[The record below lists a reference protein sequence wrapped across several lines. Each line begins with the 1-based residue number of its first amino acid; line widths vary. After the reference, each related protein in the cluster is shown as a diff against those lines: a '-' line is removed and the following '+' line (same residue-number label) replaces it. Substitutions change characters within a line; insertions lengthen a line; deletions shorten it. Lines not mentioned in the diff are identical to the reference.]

1 MQIDVITIFPGLFD
15 TVLKWGVISR
25 AIQNGII
32 DFKAVDLRDFTVD
45 RHRTTDDYPFGGG
58 SGLVMKAEPLFEAV
72 ESIRNLAGAAHVVY
86 TSPQGKTFD
95 NEKAKELSKKE
106 RLVFICGR
114 YEGVDER
121 VMSVVDEELTI
132 GDVVLSGGE
141 IAVLLMVEA
150 ISRFVPGV
158 IGDMDSVINDSFYS
172 SLLDYPH
179 YTRPRE
185 FRGMRVPEVLL
196 SGDHERIEVFRRKE
210 SLARTMERRPDLF
223 LNHEFDQYDKKAI
236 LLLFKEL
243 KDCAK

>member
-1 MQIDVITIFPGLFD
+1 
-15 TVLKWGVISR
+15 
-25 AIQNGII
+25 
-32 DFKAVDLRDFTVD
+32 
-45 RHRTTDDYPFGGG
+45 
-58 SGLVMKAEPLFEAV
+58 
-72 ESIRNLAGAAHVVY
+72 
-86 TSPQGKTFD
+86 
-95 NEKAKELSKKE
+95 
-106 RLVFICGR
+106 
-114 YEGVDER
+114 
-121 VMSVVDEELTI
+121 
-132 GDVVLSGGE
+132 
-141 IAVLLMVEA
+141 
-150 ISRFVPGV
+150 
-158 IGDMDSVINDSFYS
+158 MDSVINDSFYS